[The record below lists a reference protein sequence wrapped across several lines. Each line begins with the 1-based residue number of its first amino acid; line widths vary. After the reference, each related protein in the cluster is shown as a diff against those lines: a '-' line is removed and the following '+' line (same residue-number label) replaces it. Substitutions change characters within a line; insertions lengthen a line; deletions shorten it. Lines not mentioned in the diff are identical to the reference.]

1 MKQNIIVDV
10 CTLWLLLP
18 MVEMERV
25 RKEPTNTCTE
35 GEFEQIVRARVGL
48 GNAVVRAI
56 AGLIYPFIWV
66 IERR

>member
-35 GEFEQIVRARVGL
+35 GEFEQIVEKGL
-48 GNAVVRAI
+48 G
-56 AGLIYPFIWV
+56 
-66 IERR
+66 

>member
-35 GEFEQIVRARVGL
+35 GEFEQIVESSGRLRECRRTGYYRV
-48 GNAVVRAI
+48 
-56 AGLIYPFIWV
+56 
-66 IERR
+66 

>member
-35 GEFEQIVRARVGL
+35 GEFEQIAGGSGRLRECRRTGYCRAYLSFYMG
-48 GNAVVRAI
+48 
-56 AGLIYPFIWV
+56 Y
-66 IERR
+66 